1 MEHYTAMIADV
12 ADSRKLAPEAR
23 EALQLRLVREIDELN
38 RQFADALIKP
48 IAFSAGDEIQSLFRG
63 PEAAILCCRQLILL
77 LGDTPIRAGF
87 GIGGWEVRVADAG
100 TTAQDGT
107 AYHRAREA
115 IEAAEQYGESVLIRS
130 GDDPTDAAVN
140 ALLGAALR
148 ICAGRRGSRVQQ
160 EAARALE
167 RACPLQADGV
177 PACGAAAAVPI
188 PNEAD
193 GFFIRSGIARGMPIR
208 LAALLKVSP
217 QSARGTLKAAG
228 VYEERNLTIAA
239 LGLLHD
245 RRERT

>member
-1 MEHYTAMIADV
+1 MERYTAMIADV
-12 ADSRKLAPEAR
+12 ADSRRLEPEAR
-23 EALQLRLVREIDELN
+23 TSLQKQLFQSTETLNGLFAPALV
-38 RQFADALIKP
+38 KP
-48 IAFSAGDEIQSLFRG
+48 VAFSAGDELQGLFRT
-63 PEAAILCCRQLILL
+63 PEAAILCWRMLVLTL
-77 LGDTPIRAGF
+77 DGAALRAGF
-87 GIGGWEVRVADAG
+87 GVGGWEVRIREAG

-115 IEAAEQYGESVLIRS
+115 IEAAEKSGETALLRS

-148 ICAGRRGSRVQQ
+148 ICAGRRGSRAQL
-160 EAARALE
+160 EAARTLE
-167 RACPLQADGV
+167 FSCPLQSDGV
-177 PACGAAAAVPI
+177 PVVRDGAAVPI

-208 LAALLKVSP
+208 VAEGLNVSP

-228 VYEERNLTIAA
+228 VYEERNLIIAA

>member
-1 MEHYTAMIADV
+1 MERYTAMIADV
-12 ADSRKLAPEAR
+12 ADSRRLDPEAR
-23 EALQLRLVREIDELN
+23 TDLQKQLYESAETLNGLFGPALV
-38 RQFADALIKP
+38 KP
-48 IAFSAGDEIQSLFRG
+48 VAFSAGDEIQGLFRS
-63 PEAAILCCRQLILL
+63 PEAAILCWRLL
-77 LGDTPIRAGF
+77 VLTLDGAALRAGF
-87 GIGGWEVRVADAG
+87 GVGGWEVRIREAG

-115 IEAAEQYGESVLIRS
+115 IEAAEKYGETALLRS

-148 ICAGRRGSRVQQ
+148 ICAGRRGSRAQQ
-160 EAARALE
+160 EAARTLE
-167 RACPLQADGV
+167 LSCPLQFGGV
-177 PACGAAAAVPI
+177 PAGRDGVPI

-193 GFFIRSGIARGMPIR
+193 GFFVRSGIARGMPIR
-208 LAALLKVSP
+208 VAEVLKVSP

-228 VYEERNLTIAA
+228 VYEERNLIIAA